1 MISKSLFK
9 CWVDEHTKKCML
21 RIWGAG
27 LDVLSSLRHCLK
39 SLWSSLFMAIAHR
52 AIAMNGVRDPYV
64 VRMPNGLSLSL
75 AFNINSHA
83 HCISRTVK
91 YSNWWGLQF
100 VFINIKY
107 THFLNHMHEYI
118 LLYTYLILCYY
129 RKQIFFF
136 SVVIN
141 TTLRSAVFWKLQ
153 RFFSFNNIW
162 FVNWQN
168 LEYIGRLS
176 QPLANGH
183 YNTESEKSSGL
194 HIVKVKHVNF
204 L

>member
-1 MISKSLFK
+1 MRKKSPPSRTVITLRLRSLQWYQNHFLN
-9 CWVDEHTKKCML
+9 VGLTNIQKKCML

-39 SLWSSLFMAIAHR
+39 SLWSSLFVDIAHR

-100 VFINIKY
+100 VFIINI
-107 THFLNHMHEYI
+107 H
-118 LLYTYLILCYY
+118 
-129 RKQIFFF
+129 IF
-136 SVVIN
+136 
-141 TTLRSAVFWKLQ
+141 
-153 RFFSFNNIW
+153 
-162 FVNWQN
+162 
-168 LEYIGRLS
+168 
-176 QPLANGH
+176 
-183 YNTESEKSSGL
+183 
-194 HIVKVKHVNF
+194 
-204 L
+204 